1 MDMKASWIDEFPARI
16 AELDRTH
23 LRRRRRVVVPE
34 GAARMQVDGRSMLAF
49 CSNDYL
55 GLAGH
60 PELVEAACA
69 GAREFGVGS
78 GASPLVSGHSAA
90 NEALEQELAAFTQ
103 LPRALYF
110 YAGYATNIGIVPA
123 LVGEGDALF
132 SDALN
137 HACLIDGA
145 RLSRAQI
152 HRHPH
157 GDLGALE
164 AALAISRSHCKLII
178 SDAVFSMD
186 GDIADIPAL
195 LALCECYDA
204 LLLVDDAHGFG
215 VLGPQGR
222 GCLAHFGLAGAR
234 ASRRVLYMATLGKA
248 AGVAGAFVAGD
259 EALIEWLL
267 QKTRS
272 YIFATAAPP
281 LLASALRVSLRLI
294 EAEQWRRD
302 RLQDLIALLRA
313 GLRSRLQ
320 GTSWHLGESDTPV
333 QALVIGPNDQALTVM
348 DGLLERGLWVPA
360 IRPPTVPQ
368 GTARLRIAL
377 SAAHTEADINRLIQA
392 LCELAPEPASGRSAQ
407 CAELHSRHRPFMPL
421 Q

>member
-1 MDMKASWIDEFPARI
+1 MHTMRTAPSWIDEFPARI
-16 AELDRTH
+16 AELDRAH
-23 LRRRRRVVVPE
+23 LRRKRRVVIPQ
-34 GAARMQVDGRSMLAF
+34 GGARMLVDGQDMLAF

-60 PELVEAACA
+60 PELVAAACA

-78 GASPLVSGHSAA
+78 GASPMVSGHSAA
-90 NEALEQELAAFTQ
+90 NHALEQELARFTQ

-110 YAGYATNIGIVPA
+110 YAGYATNIGIIAP

-137 HACLIDGA
+137 HASLIDGA

-152 HRHPH
+152 HRYPH
-157 GDLGALE
+157 ADLAALD
-164 AALAISRSHCKLII
+164 AALAQSPARRKLVI

-195 LALCECYDA
+195 LALCERHDA
-204 LLLVDDAHGFG
+204 LLLLDDAHGFG

-222 GCLAHFGLAGAR
+222 GSLAHFGLVGPN

-259 EALIEWLL
+259 DALVEWLL

-272 YIFATAAPP
+272 YTYATAAPP
-281 LLASALRVSLRLI
+281 LLASALRASLVLI
-294 EAEQWRRD
+294 ETEQWRRD
-302 RLQDLIALLRA
+302 QLNRLIARLRQ
-313 GLRSRLQ
+313 GLATTLR
-320 GTSWHLGESDTPV
+320 GTSWTLGDSATAV
-333 QALVIGPNDQALTVM
+333 QPLMIGRNDEALAVM
-348 DGLLERGLWVPA
+348 EGLRARGLWVPA
-360 IRPPTVPQ
+360 MRPPTVAE

-377 SAAHTEADINRLIQA
+377 SAAHTEADVDRLIEA
-392 LCELAPEPASGRSAQ
+392 LAELAVESLRMENAA
-407 CAELHSRHRPFMPL
+407 A
-421 Q
+421 

>member
-1 MDMKASWIDEFPARI
+1 MMTDSWIAEFPDRI
-16 AELDRTH
+16 AALDAAH
-23 LRRRRRVVVPE
+23 LRRRRREVLPTG
-34 GAARMQVDGRSMLAF
+34 GATLLVDGQLMLGF

-60 PELVEAACA
+60 PHLVQAASD

-90 NEALEQELAAFTQ
+90 NARLERELAAFVR
-103 LPRALYF
+103 LPQALYF

-145 RLSRAQI
+145 RLARARI
-152 HRHPH
+152 HRYPH
-157 GDLGALE
+157 ADLQSLE
-164 AALAISRSHCKLII
+164 RELATSPARRKLVI

-186 GDIADIPAL
+186 GDLADIPAL
-195 LALCECYDA
+195 LALCERHDA
-204 LLLVDDAHGFG
+204 LLLLDDAHGFG

-222 GCLAHFGLAGAR
+222 GSLAHFGLAGAG
-234 ASRRVLYMATLGKA
+234 ASPRVLYMATLGKA
-248 AGVAGAFVAGD
+248 AGVAGAFVAGP
-259 EALIEWLL
+259 EPLVEWLL

-281 LLASALRVSLRLI
+281 LLACALRASLRLVEQEEQRRTDLRCRI
-294 EAEQWRRD
+294 EQ
-302 RLQDLIALLRA
+302 LRA
-313 GLRSRLQ
+313 GLAQALQ
-320 GTSWHLGESDTPV
+320 GTPWRLGASDTAIQP
-333 QALVIGPNDQALTVM
+333 LLIGANDQALAVM
-348 DGLLERGLWVPA
+348 EGLSARGLWVPA
-360 IRPPTVPQ
+360 IRPPTVPE

-377 SAAHTEADINRLIQA
+377 SAAHTESDVDRLVRA
-392 LCELAPEPASGRSAQ
+392 LAELAAS
-407 CAELHSRHRPFMPL
+407 HRP
-421 Q
+421 